1 MTHTKKRILA
11 MLLAVVLC
19 FSALPFSVSADEVSS
34 GPPTGSTVESQLAE
48 LPAEKSEESPP
59 PAENTIIISDSSGD
73 VPVLYAQDPFNTVKS
88 EVEGGT
94 NYMTSVGVTRESIV
108 RELEAH
114 EDDNYYLGTPYVGG
128 DAQSPNGDTS
138 YNSGTVGMNCAGF
151 ISYVLRK
158 AGLDAE
164 TTMEI
169 MHRTPV
175 NQYGSGLP
183 YDWLAGASN
192 YKNLIENGNISAY
205 AFRTKQ
211 ELLSSGLAEK
221 GDIILM
227 WWSNSPGADGA
238 DNHIG
243 FFWGE
248 ASDDDVMWHSGT
260 EPSSGN
266 QISEITPK
274 TPGSF
279 YILIK
284 IEPLQP
290 KDYQVTLTKTSADV
304 SITQGN
310 SAYSLAGA
318 TYNVYKGTSGTGSV
332 VATFTT
338 DEAGHATL
346 STPLEDGTY
355 SVKEVTPPKG
365 YKLDTKVYTFTING
379 GDTSLSVEDEP
390 GTLTLKLKKKD
401 SQTGS
406 TPQGNATLAGAV
418 YQVSYQKG
426 GQTVTEELTSDAS
439 GNLGTLEGLPLGTV
453 TVKELT
459 APEGYRLDTEVHTY
473 TVDGSQLTGDVYEL
487 EVDDLTED
495 VQRGGLTIQK
505 LDSQTGTTPQGDAS
519 LAGISFEIVN
529 ESQNAVVVGGRTIQ
543 PGQVATT
550 ITTNASGVA
559 TTGANAL
566 PYGDYT
572 VRESATNDS
581 MLLTFTEEISVT
593 IDEDGEMLEYEAEDD
608 VVRGGITVTKQDSQT
623 GSTPQGNASFAGI
636 DFEVINRSA
645 NPVVVDGQ
653 TYAVGNVVMT
663 ITTDESGHAS
673 TGSDVLSYG
682 TYEVRESATNESMLL
697 TWQGETVQVRQN
709 GHSVAITAVNDVE
722 RGGLAVEKQDTI
734 TGSTPQGDAD
744 FEGITFQII
753 NNSRNP
759 VIVEGQKYQ
768 PGEVVKTLVTDSEG
782 KASTSDDLLPYGE
795 YILHESATNESMLL
809 TAPDQTVLVE
819 DDGIIYEFTMADDV
833 VRGGVLIEKRDLESG
848 LLTPLG
854 GASLDGTLFEITNK
868 SINAVY
874 VGGALYAPGEVCA
887 TIEVV
892 DGVAQTD
899 ARALPYG
906 TYQMVES
913 KPGEGYLHTDQTV
926 RSFQIRKD
934 GEVIEFRDGD
944 AAYNQVVR
952 GDLQFIKVGEGGDS
966 NMHRF
971 ANVAFKL
978 TSQTTGESHIVVT
991 DENGEVR
998 TTTEWNP
1005 HSQNTNGNDEITDE
1019 TLWDDH
1025 AGTWFG
1031 LTTEGWMVDVQDE
1044 LCALP
1049 FDTYTLEELPCE
1061 GNQGYELVKVP
1072 NITITRNN
1080 TTIELGTIDDQY
1092 EGVPE
1097 IGTTATVDGE
1107 HTAEPAG
1114 EVTITDVVTYK
1125 NLKANQTYKLSGI
1138 LMDKSTGEPLL
1149 INEQQITA
1157 ELEFTPTTSEGTVE
1171 LTYTFDASALAGKA
1185 VVVFEDLYQGENVV
1199 ASHADITDEGQTIT
1213 FGKPAIGTTATI
1225 DGEKTAVPA
1234 EQITI
1239 TDTVEYSGL
1248 TAGQEYKLTGVLM
1261 DKETGEPLLIGE
1273 GEEQTQVTSEATFT
1287 PAESSGAIEVLFTF
1301 DASVLTGKAVVVFE
1315 TLYIGEEEVTSHTD
1329 IEDEGQ
1335 TVTFVEGPK
1344 IGTTATVDGQHTAD
1358 PTGEITIVDVVE
1370 YTGLTPGK
1378 TYTISGVLMD
1388 KATGEPL
1395 LVGEEQAQVTAEV
1408 EFTPESADGTVELT
1422 YTLDASSLA
1431 GTSIVVFETLYSD
1444 GVEIAAHADINDEA
1458 QTVEITEPEK
1468 PTLGTTATVD
1478 GQHTADPTGEITI
1491 VDVVEYTSLT
1501 PGETYTV
1508 SGVLMDKATGEPLL
1522 VDEAEVTAEAEFTPE
1537 SADGTVELTYTLDA
1551 STLAGTTI
1559 VVFETLYSDGVEIA
1573 AHTDINDEAQ
1583 TITIN
1588 PKGGLL
1594 IQKTSEDGA
1603 LEGFTFL
1610 VEGEGYS
1617 ETFTTDGA
1625 GTIYIEELAPDE
1637 YTITEQESELT
1648 TRYEIPAGQ
1657 TVTVTADDATTVE
1670 FYNALLRGKITG
1682 HKTGAEQAP
1691 LEGVTFGLF
1700 DAEVI
1705 EFSAENA
1712 IATTETDAN
1721 GEFSFE
1727 APYGDYQVKELETA
1741 PGYVTMKESIAVEL
1755 DKTDVDLEDIANS
1768 QTVVH
1773 FSKVDKD
1780 TGEELPGAVLELYAP
1795 DGSLLDTWETSDIPH
1810 VIPRLP
1816 VGEGYVLREVTA
1828 PEGFEVAEDVTFNVE
1843 DTTEIQTITME
1854 DEKTPDQPEEP
1865 EEPDTPDEPDE
1876 PTPSVPQ
1883 TGGSR
1888 AVIWVSGLLILALL
1902 GLCITVPLLRHI
1914 NKQ

>member
-34 GPPTGSTVESQLAE
+34 ELPTESTVESQPKESQAE
-48 LPAEKSEESPP
+48 ETEESPP
-59 PAENTIIISDSSGD
+59 PAENAIILSDSSGD

-114 EDDNYYLGTPYVGG
+114 EDDNYYLGTPYAGG
-128 DAQSPNGDTS
+128 DAQSPNGDAS

-266 QISEITPK
+266 QISTITPK

-290 KDYQVTLTKTSADV
+290 KEYTVTLTKTSADV

-338 DEAGHATL
+338 DAAGHATL

-365 YKLDTKVYTFTING
+365 YKLDEKIYTFTING
-379 GDTSLSVEDEP
+379 ADTSLSVEDEP
-390 GTLTLKLKKKD
+390 GTLTLKLKKRD

-426 GQTVTEELTSDAS
+426 GQTVTEEMTSDAS
-439 GNLGTLEGLPLGTV
+439 GNLGTLEGIPFGTV

-473 TVDGSQLTGDVYEL
+473 TVDGSQLVGDTYTF

-495 VQRGGLTIQK
+495 VMRGGLTIQK
-505 LDSQTGTTPQGDAS
+505 LDSQTGTTPQGDAN
-519 LAGISFEIVN
+519 LEGISFEIVN
-529 ESQNAVVVGGRTIQ
+529 NSQNAVVVNSNTAQ
-543 PGQVATT
+543 PGQVAMT
-550 ITTNASGVA
+550 ITTNSAGVA
-559 TTGANAL
+559 TTGENSL
-566 PYGDYT
+566 PYGEYT
-572 VRESATNDS
+572 VREVSTNDS
-581 MLLTFTEEISVT
+581 MLKTFDEEISVT
-593 IDEDGEMLEYEAEDD
+593 IDSDGVMLEYEAENE
-608 VVRGGITVTKQDSQT
+608 VVRGGIDISKEDSQMGT
-623 GSTPQGNASFAGI
+623 TPQGNSSFAGI
-636 DFEVINRSA
+636 SFEVVNRSA
-645 NPVVVDGQ
+645 NPVVVGGQ
-653 TYAVGNVVMT
+653 TYAVGEVVMT
-663 ITTDESGHAS
+663 ITTDESGHAG
-673 TGSDVLSYG
+673 TGSDVLPYG
-682 TYEVRESATNESMLL
+682 TYEVKESSTNESMLL

-709 GHSVAITAVNDVE
+709 GHSVSVTAVDEVE
-722 RGGLAVEKQDTI
+722 RGGLSVEKHDTI

-744 FEGITFQII
+744 FEGITFEII

-768 PGEVVKTLVTDSEG
+768 PGEVVKTLVTDAEG

-819 DDGIIYEFTMADDV
+819 DDGIIYEFTMANEV

-868 SINAVY
+868 SVNAVY
-874 VGGALYAPGEVCA
+874 VSGALYQPGEVCA

-892 DGVAQTD
+892 DGIAQTD

-926 RSFQIRKD
+926 RSFQIRQD
-934 GEVIEFRDGD
+934 GQVIEFRDGD
-944 AAYNQVVR
+944 AAYNQVIR
-952 GDLQFIKVGEGGDS
+952 GDLQFVKVGEGGEA
-966 NMHRF
+966 NMGRF

-998 TTTEWNP
+998 TVTEWNP

-1019 TLWDDH
+1019 SLWDDH

-1031 LTTEGWMVDVQDE
+1031 LTTEGWMVDVQDS

-1049 FDTYTLEELPCE
+1049 YDTYTLEELPCE

-1072 NITITRNN
+1072 NITISRNN
-1080 TTIELGTIDDQY
+1080 TTIYLGTIDDQF
-1092 EGVPE
+1092 EDIPE

-1114 EVTITDVVTYK
+1114 EVTLIDTISYK
-1125 NLKANQTYKLSGI
+1125 NLKVGETYKISGV

-1149 INEQQITA
+1149 VNEQQITA

-1171 LTYTFDASALAGKA
+1171 LTYTFDGSALAGKS

-1199 ASHADITDEGQTIT
+1199 ASHADINDEGQTVN
-1213 FGKPAIGTTATI
+1213 FGKPTIGTTATI
-1225 DGEKTAVPA
+1225 DGEKTAEPA

-1248 TAGQEYKLTGVLM
+1248 TVGQEYTLKGVLM
-1261 DKETGEPLLIGE
+1261 DKSTGEPLLV
-1273 GEEQTQVTSEATFT
+1273 GEEQVTSEATFT
-1287 PAESSGAIEVLFTF
+1287 PAEPNGTVDVLFTF
-1301 DASVLTGKAVVVFE
+1301 DATGLEGTSVVVFE
-1315 TLYIGEEEVTSHTD
+1315 TLFQGETEISSHED
-1329 IEDEGQ
+1329 MEDEGQ
-1335 TVTFVEGPK
+1335 TITFTEQPR
-1344 IGTTATVDGQHTAD
+1344 IGTTATVDGQHTAV
-1358 PTGEITIVDVVE
+1358 PSGEVAIVDVVA
-1370 YTGLTPGK
+1370 YSALTPGE
-1378 TYTISGVLMD
+1378 TYSISGILMD

-1395 LVGEEQAQVTAEV
+1395 LVGGAEVTAEV
-1408 EFTPESADGTVELT
+1408 EFTPEESAGTVELT
-1422 YTLDASSLA
+1422 YTLDASALA
-1431 GTSIVVFETLYSD
+1431 GTTIVVFETLYSD
-1444 GVEIAAHADINDEA
+1444 GVEIAAHADINDEN

-1491 VDVVEYTSLT
+1491 VDVVEYTGLI

-1522 VDEAEVTAEAEFTPE
+1522 VDSSEVTAEVEFTPE

-1573 AHTDINDEAQ
+1573 AHADINDEAQ

-1588 PKGGLL
+1588 HKGGLL
-1594 IQKTSEDGA
+1594 IQKTSEDGM
-1603 LEGFTFL
+1603 LEGFTFM

-1617 ETFTTDGA
+1617 ETFITDGA
-1625 GTIYIEELAPDE
+1625 GKIYIEDLAPGE
-1637 YTITEQESELT
+1637 YTVTEQESELT

-1657 TVTVTADDATTVE
+1657 TVTVTAEEATTVE
-1670 FYNALLRGKITG
+1670 FYNQLLRGKITG

-1712 IATTETDAN
+1712 IATTETDSN

-1727 APYGDYQVKELETA
+1727 APYGDYQVKELETV
-1741 PGYVTMKESIAVEL
+1741 PGYVTKKESIAVEL

-1773 FSKVDKD
+1773 FSKVDAE

-1795 DGSLLDTWETSDIPH
+1795 GGSLLDTWETSDIPH
-1810 VIPRLP
+1810 VIPGLP

-1828 PEGFEVAEDVTFNVE
+1828 PEGFEVAADVTFRVE

-1854 DEKTPDQPEEP
+1854 DKKTPDQP
-1865 EEPDTPDEPDE
+1865 EEPDTPDEPEEPDE
-1876 PTPSVPQ
+1876 PTPDVPQ